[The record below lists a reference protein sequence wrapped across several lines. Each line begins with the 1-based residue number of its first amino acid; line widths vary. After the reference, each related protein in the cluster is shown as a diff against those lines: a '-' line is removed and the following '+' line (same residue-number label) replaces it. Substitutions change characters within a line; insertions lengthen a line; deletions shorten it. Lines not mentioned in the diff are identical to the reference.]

1 MKAYAMFDPDFQDLI
16 HITSDKKGSKFNM
29 FSNALAATSSY
40 IVKAE
45 FSNESSSSS
54 HHLEHFQQFADW
66 QCKRKIIWSH

>member
-45 FSNESSSSS
+45 FSNESSS
-54 HHLEHFQQFADW
+54 LLV
-66 QCKRKIIWSH
+66 IIWNTSSSSLTGSVKEK